1 MELVSQTKFG
11 DYVSTLNLIGDHQHL
26 KRERAL
32 TKLQNLLKE
41 EDPEMQK
48 EREVI
53 GLAFFR

>member
-32 TKLQNLLKE
+32 TKLQNLLE
-41 EDPEMQK
+41 EADPEMRK